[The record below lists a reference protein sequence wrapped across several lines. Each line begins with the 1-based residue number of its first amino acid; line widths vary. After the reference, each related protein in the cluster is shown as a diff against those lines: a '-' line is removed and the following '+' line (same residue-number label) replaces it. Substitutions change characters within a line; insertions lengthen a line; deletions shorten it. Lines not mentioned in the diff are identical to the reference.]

1 MCGIAGIIDF
11 EGPDPAQLGPMLEA
25 LVPRGPDDAGTYRD
39 ETACLGHRRLAI
51 IDLTP
56 TGREPLGN
64 EDGRLQLVFN
74 GELYGYRNI
83 RTGLEQ
89 RGHRFS
95 STTDAEV
102 VLHLY
107 EEYGDD
113 LVEHIDGM
121 FAFALWDREER
132 RLLLARDRMGKKP
145 LYYRAT
151 GRRLVF
157 GSELKALLALPETPR
172 TIDPTAMHA
181 YLLLGYVPG
190 ALSII
195 RGVRRLTPGTT
206 AVFGP
211 DCRIHTR
218 RFYTPRI
225 EPATEATAPRAPDE
239 ACAELSRLL
248 GDAVRRRLLAADVEV
263 GMLLSGGVDSSL
275 ITALAAGERERI
287 KAFTVGF
294 SHAAYDETAH
304 ARRVAAATGVEHV
317 CEQVTPAVLLEVLP
331 RVLSVFDEP
340 FADASAVPTYV
351 LARMTAE
358 HVKVVLGGDG
368 ADELFGGYPT
378 LRAQRWASI
387 LGRLPGSGPLLRAA
401 ARCLPDGT
409 GYYPFGYVLRRFAAG
424 FEQSPARRQLAW
436 TTYLTP
442 DLLGRV
448 APGFPD
454 WPTATTGLI
463 EELAE
468 FEAEPASHLLDQR
481 LYLAD
486 DILVK
491 TDRASMGCSLEVRA
505 PFLDH
510 RVVEFANGLPPAL
523 ARNKV
528 LLRRL
533 LRRTV
538 VPFAAERRKQGF
550 AVPVGEWLRGD
561 LRDWAAG
568 LLPRAAELGLASDV
582 IQGLWAEHL
591 AGRRNRWRE
600 LWSVLVLC
608 EWSARWKASV

>member
-1 MCGIAGIIDF
+1 VCGIAGIIDF
-11 EGPDPAQLGPMLEA
+11 DGPDPVQLGSMLEA

-56 TGREPLGN
+56 TGREPLAN

-74 GELYGYRNI
+74 GELYEYRAV
-83 RTGLEQ
+83 RRELER

-107 EEYGDD
+107 EEYGDE

-121 FAFALWDREER
+121 FAFALWDRDRR

-145 LYYRAT
+145 LYYRVA

-157 GSELKALLALPETPR
+157 GSELKALFALAETPR
-172 TIDPTAMHA
+172 TVDPAAMHA

-195 RGVRRLTPGTT
+195 RGVSRLTPGTT
-206 AVFGP
+206 AVFAP
-211 DCRIHTR
+211 DCELRTR

-225 EPATEATAPRAPDE
+225 EVAAGAPCDPVE
-239 ACAELSRLL
+239 ACAELSHLL
-248 GDAVRRRLLAADVEV
+248 GEAVRRRLLAADVEV
-263 GMLLSGGVDSSL
+263 GVLLSGGVDSSL

-287 KAFTVGF
+287 KAFSIGF
-294 SHAAYDETAH
+294 SDAAFDETAH
-304 ARRVAAATGVEHV
+304 ACRVAAATGVEHI
-317 CEQVTPAVLLEVLP
+317 CETVTPAVLLEVLP

-378 LRAQRWASI
+378 LRAQRWATI
-387 LGRLPGSGPLLRAA
+387 LARLPGSGPLLRATA
-401 ARCLPDGT
+401 HCLPDGT

-424 FEQSPARRQLAW
+424 FEQSPAPRQLAW
-436 TTYLTP
+436 TSYLSP
-442 DLLGRV
+442 ELLTRV
-448 APGFPD
+448 GPGFSA
-454 WPTATTGLI
+454 WPVALTELF
-463 EELAE
+463 EELAGLAPE
-468 FEAEPASHLLDQR
+468 TASHLLDQR

-491 TDRASMGCSLEVRA
+491 GDRASMGCSLEVRT

-510 RVVEFANGLPPAL
+510 RVVQFANGLPPAL
-523 ARNKV
+523 TREKT

-533 LRRTV
+533 LRHTA
-538 VPFAAERRKQGF
+538 VPFAADRKKQGF
-550 AVPVGEWLRGD
+550 AVPVGEWLRGEM
-561 LRDWAAG
+561 RDWAAG
-568 LLPRAAELGLASDV
+568 LLPRAADLGLATDV
-582 IQGLWAEHL
+582 IQDLWAEHL

-600 LWSVLVLC
+600 LWAVLVLC